1 MTLEDEEESDWEK
14 LMGNGD
20 CAELIGANSRNHA
33 NSHTLDGEKSFYQQ
47 TYKRRKKCN
56 KS

>member
-1 MTLEDEEESDWEK
+1 MEDYNENDEDESDWEK

-33 NSHTLDGEKSFYQQ
+33 NSHTLDG
-47 TYKRRKKCN
+47 
-56 KS
+56 